1 VFSSLFDARED
12 VAMPAPGETTAAR
25 LTVRLRDLTWE
36 MLYAPVGGAIWL
48 AADHL
53 SHLQFLT
60 IRQYLSLVFALL
72 VILLFF
78 LMLVMLV
85 WT

>member
-1 VFSSLFDARED
+1 DARED
-12 VAMPAPGETTAAR
+12 VAMPAPGETAAAR

-36 MLYAPVGGAIWL
+36 MLYAPVGGAIL
-48 AADHL
+48 FAADQL

-60 IRQYLSLVFALL
+60 IRKYLSLVFALL

-85 WT
+85 WS